1 MDGFSKINLNQN
13 LNSNQ
18 IKNNGA
24 YSNLSSM
31 NTTQNDKD
39 SFHTQEHQAPP
50 FSPERTDHANSSKY
64 KKSDM
69 TAHGGLGKSLIVA
82 N

>member
-1 MDGFSKINLNQN
+1 
-13 LNSNQ
+13 
-18 IKNNGA
+18 
-24 YSNLSSM
+24 M

-82 N
+82 NQSNSAAGLQMRTQES